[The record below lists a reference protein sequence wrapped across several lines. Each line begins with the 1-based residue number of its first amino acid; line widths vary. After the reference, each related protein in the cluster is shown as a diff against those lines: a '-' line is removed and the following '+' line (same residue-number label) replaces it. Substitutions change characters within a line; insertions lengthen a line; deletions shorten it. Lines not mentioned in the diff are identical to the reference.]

1 MEENADGIEKK
12 WVYSIKD
19 IVCLRIERVNLR
31 IGHFGETIIFY
42 EKYELAFLL
51 IFYFLIPRIG
61 KKRPQLPPNMKK
73 KIVQNMRQKK
83 CCVTRQRRFC
93 GNWRLFAIRSILA
106 IIYLS
111 ISFTQSLCMVILLL
125 HYGRTPITNHNI
137 DFDLFSGM

>member
-61 KKRPQLPPNMKK
+61 KKRPQLPQTRRKK
-73 KIVQNMRQKK
+73 LCKT
-83 CCVTRQRRFC
+83 CVRKNVASHGSGAFAVIGDYLQLD
-93 GNWRLFAIRSILA
+93 LFWQLS
-106 IIYLS
+106 IYLS
-111 ISFTQSLCMVILLL
+111 LSPSHCVW
-125 HYGRTPITNHNI
+125 
-137 DFDLFSGM
+137 